1 MSCGDLIE
9 RARRPTSP
17 AGVGHPYRFWPQL
30 WDDLAGDD
38 DLEHALEDAVH
49 KIGGAG
55 MTLLGEPLADRE
67 LCRLPL
73 RGPRRP

>member
-1 MSCGDLIE
+1 LAVTL
-9 RARRPTSP
+9 ARTLPLVSGFQLH
-17 AGVGHPYRFWPQL
+17 ALAPYRFWPQL
-30 WDDLAGDD
+30 CDDLAGDD